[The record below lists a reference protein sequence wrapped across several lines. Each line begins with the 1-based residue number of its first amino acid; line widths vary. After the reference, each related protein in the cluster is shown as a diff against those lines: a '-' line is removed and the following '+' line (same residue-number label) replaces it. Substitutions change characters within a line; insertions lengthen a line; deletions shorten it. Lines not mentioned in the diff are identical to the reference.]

1 MTTVLPGP
9 SGTAGD
15 VVPPPAAAPARANRR
30 APRPPRA
37 PKPPRARRTP
47 RPGDEPL
54 NVLSTGT
61 TMVAL
66 VTCWVLLQMLVL
78 GGISHERSQDL
89 LYRDF
94 REQLAS
100 LTAPMGDG
108 TIDPGTPVALIQAP
122 AIGMD
127 EVVVEGT
134 ASGDLLAG
142 PGHVRSSV
150 LPGQDGSSV
159 LMGRGASY
167 GAPFGDIGDLEAGDP
182 ITVTMGQGVK
192 TFTVLGVRRAGD
204 PEPQPRPAGTA
215 RLTLIS
221 AEGEGRFAALSPG
234 EVVYV
239 DAEAPEAF
247 GAPAG
252 RPAAIP
258 DAEKPMETDRSTAL
272 PLLTLCLALLLALT
286 LAVVAARQRYSA
298 VLVWVV
304 ASPVAI
310 ALAWQTTDV
319 VMRLLPNLV

>member
-1 MTTVLPGP
+1 MTTTMSGP
-9 SGTAGD
+9 DSPVTE
-15 VVPPPAAAPARANRR
+15 PTPSSAPQRR
-30 APRPPRA
+30 ADSKPPRPPRA
-37 PKPPRARRTP
+37 PRPARAA
-47 RPGDEPL
+47 RPQDAKVAG
-54 NVLSTGT
+54 VSSAV

-66 VTCWVLLQMLVL
+66 VTCWVFLQMLVL
-78 GGISHERSQDL
+78 GGLSHERSQDL

-94 REQLAS
+94 RGQLAN
-100 LTAPMGDG
+100 LTAPMGDQP
-108 TIDPGTPVALIQAP
+108 IDPGTPVALVQVP

-150 LPGQDGSSV
+150 LPGQDGESV

-167 GAPFGDIGDLEAGDP
+167 GAPFGEIGDLQAGDP
-182 ITVTMGQGVK
+182 ITVTVGQGVK

-221 AEGEGRFAALSPG
+221 AEGEGRLAALSPG

-252 RPAAIP
+252 RPAGVPA
-258 DAEKPMETDRSTAL
+258 AEKPMATDRSSAL
-272 PLLTLCLALLLALT
+272 PLLSLCLALLLALT

-304 ASPVAI
+304 ATPVAL